1 MTYQFDPN
9 STKNEGRWRLI
20 DPKKFVKDKG
30 SWFRKKDDRYPGI
43 SYVFGYLKDKHGRK
57 TGGPVRQTIRF
68 NKRIWSEN
76 KAREWWEKHSHEY
89 NKEWSPEDWV
99 EWEKEQ
105 EEEKLKKEL
114 LIKKEAELKEQMSE
128 DEDPRL
134 QEEYESARKKAKKQK
149 PKSEKISRRKALAL
163 SKKIIES
170 LGVRYVSQKDVTIN
184 SEWVGGIGFPA
195 GSVRQGKEEVGD
207 LDIIVTKQIT
217 REMIED
223 LDDENI
229 TDLKG
234 GEKRIDFVY
243 NYKCKEKGVCHIG
256 VNIFIYRSKKTWGA
270 ALIHTTGPWQ
280 YNVYIRRKVKSF
292 GEGWTLSQNGLV
304 NGFDEIVPTPTEKRL
319 MSKIGVTIRTPS
331 ERLEHKRQ

>member
-1 MTYQFDPN
+1 MSFKFDPN

-43 SYVFGYLKDKHGRK
+43 SYVFGHLKDKHGRK

-68 NKRIWSEN
+68 DKRIWSEN
-76 KAREWWEKHSHEY
+76 KAKEWWEEHSREY
-89 NKEWSPEDWV
+89 NKEWTPQDWV

-105 EEEKLKKEL
+105 EEEK
-114 LIKKEAELKEQMSE
+114 IKKEMLIKREEELREQMSDSE
-128 DEDPRL
+128 GLE
-134 QEEYESARKKAKKQK
+134 EEYESARKKAKKQK

-170 LGVRYVSQKDVTIN
+170 LGVKYVPQKDVTIN
-184 SEWVGGIGFPA
+184 SEWKSGIGFPA

-207 LDIIVTKQIT
+207 LDIIVTKPIT
-217 REMIED
+217 REMVED
-223 LDDENI
+223 LGDENI
-229 TDLKG
+229 TDLRG

-243 NYKCKEKGVCHIG
+243 NYKCSGLSKTHCRIG
-256 VNIFIYRSKKTWGA
+256 VNIFIYRDKKTWGA

-304 NGFDEIVPTPTEKRL
+304 NGFDEIIPTPTEKSL
-319 MSKIGVTIRTPS
+319 MSKIGVTIRTPA
-331 ERLEHKRQ
+331 ERREHSR